1 MFPRAAG
8 LCGRVFV
15 QWQQQ
20 QQPIFCKFCLVS
32 KVSDVTLESFWVG
45 FSDSFVLQGHGVS
58 RPAGLCGRV
67 FVQWQQQQQQPIS
80 CKFSVS
86 RVSDVTL
93 ESFWVGFSD
102 SFVLQG
108 HGVSP
113 SGRAVWPCFCA
124 VAAAA
129 AASFWVGFSDS
140 FVLQGHGVSP
150 SGRIVWPCFCA
161 VAAAAATAAAAAN
174 FLQVFCSL
182 SRVSDV
188 TLESF
193 WVGFSDSFVLQGHG
207 VSPSCRAV
215 RLCLYAVAAA
225 AANFLQVFCSVSR
238 VSDVTLDS
246 FWVGFSDSFVLQ
258 GHSVSPSGRAVWLCL
273 YAVAAA
279 AAANFLQVFCSVS
292 RVSDVTWESF
302 WVGFSDSFVLQGHH
316 VSPSGRA
323 VWTCFCAV
331 AAAAAA
337 NFLQV
342 FCSVSRVSDVTL
354 DSF

>member
-1 MFPRAAG
+1 MAVFLCSGSSSSEFLGGILG
-8 LCGRVFV
+8 LVRPSGPWCFLVRQGRVV
-15 QWQQQ
+15 
-20 QQPIFCKFCLVS
+20 VS
-32 KVSDVTLESFWVG
+32 LCNGSSRSQFFASFL
-45 FSDSFVLQGHGVS
+45 F
-58 RPAGLCGRV
+58 
-67 FVQWQQQQQQPIS
+67 
-80 CKFSVS
+80 VS
-86 RVSDVTL
+86 RVSDVT
-93 ESFWVGFSD
+93 FD
-102 SFVLQG
+102 
-108 HGVSP
+108 
-113 SGRAVWPCFCA
+113 
-124 VAAAA
+124 
-129 AASFWVGFSDS
+129 SFWVGFSDS

-161 VAAAAATAAAAAN
+161 VAAAATAAAAAN

-215 RLCLYAVAAA
+215 WLCLYAVAAAA

-323 VWTCFCAV
+323 VWPCFCAV

>member
-1 MFPRAAG
+1 M
-8 LCGRVFV
+8 
-15 QWQQQ
+15 
-20 QQPIFCKFCLVS
+20 
-32 KVSDVTLESFWVG
+32 
-45 FSDSFVLQGHGVS
+45 
-58 RPAGLCGRV
+58 
-67 FVQWQQQQQQPIS
+67 
-80 CKFSVS
+80 
-86 RVSDVTL
+86 
-93 ESFWVGFSD
+93 
-102 SFVLQG
+102 
-108 HGVSP
+108 
-113 SGRAVWPCFCA
+113 
-124 VAAAA
+124 
-129 AASFWVGFSDS
+129 
-140 FVLQGHGVSP
+140 
-150 SGRIVWPCFCA
+150 
-161 VAAAAATAAAAAN
+161 
-174 FLQVFCSL
+174 
-182 SRVSDV
+182 

-215 RLCLYAVAAA
+215 WLCLHAVAAAAAAAANFLQVFCSVSRVSDVTLESFWVGFSDSFVLQGHHVSPSGRAVWPCFCAVAAAAAEAAAAA

-279 AAANFLQVFCSVS
+279 AAANFFCKFSVLFLG

-323 VWTCFCAV
+323 VWPCFCAV
-331 AAAAAA
+331 AAAAAAAAA